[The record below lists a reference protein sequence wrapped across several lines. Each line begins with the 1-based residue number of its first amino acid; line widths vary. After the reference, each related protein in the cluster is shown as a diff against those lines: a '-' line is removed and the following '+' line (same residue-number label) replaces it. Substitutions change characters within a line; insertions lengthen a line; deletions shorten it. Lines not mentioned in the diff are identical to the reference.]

1 MSPGETEPTLPPG
14 TGVAP
19 DADPRLTPRR
29 AVSRSLWLI
38 ERKQRTVKEIGDY
51 LLRHEYP
58 REVVAEAL
66 ERLLRM
72 GVLNDAAYA
81 EQFITGSA
89 PRKGYGRGRIALEL
103 RRRGVDAAL
112 VEESLAEYLDPEQE
126 ERLLEKL
133 ARRRFGELRRAG
145 VEGERLRA
153 RLTAHL
159 VRKGFSA
166 GAVLRLARELEAE
179 EAAASREFP

>member
-1 MSPGETEPTLPPG
+1 MPG
-14 TGVAP
+14 TTDAS
-19 DADPRLTPRR
+19 DADPRLTPQR

-38 ERKQRTVKEIGDY
+38 ERKQRTVKEISDY

-58 REVVAEAL
+58 PEVVAEAL
-66 ERLLRM
+66 GRLLRM

-81 EQFITGSA
+81 EHFITGSA

-103 RRRGVDAAL
+103 RRRGIDQAL
-112 VEESLAEYLDPEQE
+112 TEESLREYLDPEQE
-126 ERLLEKL
+126 EQLLLKL
-133 ARRRFGELRRAG
+133 GRRRFGELRRGG
-145 VEGERLRA
+145 VEGERLRS

-166 GAVLRLARELEAE
+166 GQVLRLARQLEAE
-179 EAAASREFP
+179 EAPAPREFP